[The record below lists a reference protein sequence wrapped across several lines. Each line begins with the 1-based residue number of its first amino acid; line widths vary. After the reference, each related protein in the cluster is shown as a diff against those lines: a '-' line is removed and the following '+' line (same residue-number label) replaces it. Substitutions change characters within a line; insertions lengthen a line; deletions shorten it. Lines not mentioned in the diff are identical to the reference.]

1 MFTFYLNSSFSSH
14 IDETLTSAV
23 LGVKEG
29 QKIEGFQAAVTGAAA
44 GLIAQALTTPV
55 YVYV

>member
-1 MFTFYLNSSFSSH
+1 
-14 IDETLTSAV
+14 V

>member
-1 MFTFYLNSSFSSH
+1 MLAIAEYLLF
-14 IDETLTSAV
+14 ILDETLTSAV

-55 YVYV
+55 